1 MAGDDEQQRL
11 ADQQSTRRDA
21 GRLPRS
27 VKHSRAWL
35 LLFIAPILLG
45 LFRLRFDTDV
55 LNLLPNDLP
64 AVEGLKLYHKHFA
77 NNREVIITVTA
88 KNSADAEIAARNVAI
103 SLQAATNLV
112 AEAVWQPAWMDRP
125 EEMAEF

>member
-27 VKHSRAWL
+27 VKFSRAWL
-35 LLFIAPILLG
+35 LLLIAPILLG
-45 LFRLRFDTDV
+45 LFRLRFDTEV

-64 AVEGLKLYHKHFA
+64 AVQGLKLSHKYFA
-77 NNREVIITVTA
+77 NNPEVIITVSE
-88 KNSADAEIAARNVAI
+88 KNSADPESAH
-103 SLQAATNLV
+103 
-112 AEAVWQPAWMDRP
+112 AV
-125 EEMAEF
+125 FTTS